1 MGRINSALSWIV
13 TLAFVAAHAWQWTVV
28 GKAFG
33 RDARTPIVLIQ
44 LLAMTGY
51 LWAQR
56 SEKAWSRR
64 LQTLIFALLFL
75 STTIVPAIR
84 FAESTLHAWNPQR
97 MMCPMPGDGR
107 MVVCSMFG
115 GEVLYMPLLYRPLLY
130 RPLLYMPLLYMPLL
144 CLGVLIWYL
153 ARAPRLPRERTAVR
167 LALAIGL
174 FGSALSAG
182 SMLPWGDWAARL
194 SNSDVML
201 STPR

>member
-44 LLAMTGY
+44 LLGMTGY

-84 FAESTLHAWNPQR
+84 FAESTLYAWNPQR

-115 GEVLYMPLLYRPLLY
+115 GE
-130 RPLLYMPLLYMPLL
+130 LLYMPLL